1 MIVLRRL
8 VVFAV
13 FLLTPSF
20 AFAEWYDD
28 YENGMKAA
36 DRANWSAVISS
47 MNAAIAKK
55 PNEGRHKSY
64 GTIFVDYYPYY
75 YRGIAL
81 FETGDF
87 RRALD
92 DLERTKGTGRVK
104 LGSADSYIRRAN
116 ERLTVPATPVP
127 TAQPTAQPTRDTV
140 RPSPT
145 PIPTRPP
152 ITPQPATPFP
162 TLPDSTSV
170 RDARARAERILN
182 QARQARLSA
191 QREVPSSAVRPEF
204 STGQGH
210 LGRAE
215 RQLASADSVQEW
227 DAIADSAD
235 AARVSFDQALSR
247 ARAALNQGI
256 EDITRNTRQ
265 QVRNAL
271 EAYFDGRFDEAARL
285 FNALTRADSDNALLW
300 AFYGASLYSSY
311 YIDGERNTQARLAAE
326 NAFRKAKP
334 RMTDLPSRYF
344 SPRIRR
350 FYRGVR

>member
-1 MIVLRRL
+1 MIVWRRL

-13 FLLTPSF
+13 LLLIPSF

-36 DRANWSAVISS
+36 DRANWSGVISS

-55 PNEGRHKSY
+55 PTEGRHKSY

-75 YRGIAL
+75 YRGIAF

-87 RRALD
+87 RRAVD

-116 ERLTVPATPVP
+116 ERLTVPATPEP
-127 TAQPTAQPTRDTV
+127 TAKPTVQPTREIT
-140 RPSPT
+140 PPT
-145 PIPTRPP
+145 PTPTRPP
-152 ITPQPATPFP
+152 ITPPTPTPFQG
-162 TLPDSTSV
+162 LPDSTSV

-182 QARQARLSA
+182 QARQARLTA

-210 LGRAE
+210 LNRAE

-256 EDITRNTRQ
+256 DDLTRNTRQ
-265 QVRNAL
+265 RVRSAL

-285 FNALTRADSDNALLW
+285 FDSLTRADSDNALLW

-311 YIDGERNTQARLAAE
+311 YIDGERNTSMRLAAE

-334 RMTDLPSRYF
+334 RMSDLPSRYF